1 MKQDYSSFEKELNKS
16 KNNYATSF
24 YNLSKTSYLIVPIPR
39 KGKKFT
45 TMKDFIDNASKIQQK
60 KLWQMVAEK
69 VLMMLKKHNKVWVST
84 HGTSVP
90 YLHVRID
97 TRPKYYQ
104 TNKYKN

>member
-1 MKQDYSSFEKELNKS
+1 MNGEYQKYPNGITESFYYETSPITNDMNTNIYLTQMKQDYSSFEKELNKS

-60 KLWQMVAEK
+60 KL
-69 VLMMLKKHNKVWVST
+69 
-84 HGTSVP
+84 
-90 YLHVRID
+90 
-97 TRPKYYQ
+97 
-104 TNKYKN
+104 